1 MFHDLAPRDQLK
13 MATVGGYQSGSTST
27 SGWNWG
33 SAWGEAV
40 VEDEEENE
48 GVTSA
53 TLFSGRDSVIFLVD
67 CSLGMFSVRGKDGER
82 AIDICIKVSK

>member
-1 MFHDLAPRDQLK
+1 MRDLAPRDQLK
-13 MATVGGYQSGSTST
+13 MATGGGYQSGSTST
-27 SGWNWG
+27 MSGWNWG

-48 GVTSA
+48 GGTSA

-67 CSLGMFSVRGKDGER
+67 CSLGMFSARGKDGER
-82 AIDICIKVSK
+82 AIEICIKVST